1 MKKRLLFVLL
11 SLFFV
16 PVFTNAEEV
25 KLTCD
30 KLEVKKDEE
39 INCQIVANDVEYVTT
54 SVVGQVTI
62 DDNMELISSE
72 YDSENWKML
81 DQEFSVRSINL
92 MSENLELKD
101 NYVIAE
107 FKLRS
112 ISDET
117 VFSTVSFDNVLLGDE
132 NYENHEIEVE
142 EVKIYSENIAVNNP
156 TTGIDQ
162 PYMVSFCIIAIC
174 GIGFCLLKNKK
185 YI

>member
-1 MKKRLLFVLL
+1 MKKRFLFILLLVF
-11 SLFFV
+11 LF

-39 INCQIVANDVEYVTT
+39 INCQIVASDVEYVTT
-54 SVVGQVTI
+54 SVVGQITI

-72 YDSENWKML
+72 YDSENWKIL

-112 ISDET
+112 TSEES
-117 VFSTVSFDNVLLGDE
+117 VFSTVSFDNVMLGDV

-142 EVKIYSENIAVNNP
+142 EVKIYSENISVNNP

-162 PYMVSFCIIAIC
+162 PYMVSFVIIAIC
-174 GIGFCLLKNKK
+174 GISFCLLRKRK